1 GCYRDPAEFIVV
13 EALGDGAGLG
23 VDDEPNRPQ
32 VVLHQPVGD
41 AGAVHQVGGAAGARV
56 GVDEVGE
63 DAVSGELGGGAE
75 LILVEP
81 GAREL
86 AADAL
91 GDAAAEAVDH
101 VVDGG
106 GVGAVG
112 AVGDEGAEEVAE
124 LVVRELQRAHAVGA
138 AKEVA
143 VGGGGVFLG
152 AVAQDAILGVVAGGD
167 GLDAVDKDRGAVAV
181 GVVAVFGDEAVA
193 LGFDQ
198 AAGGVV
204 GVEELVRG
212 AVDGL

>member
-1 GCYRDPAEFIVV
+1 PRAVLPRPVG
-13 EALGDGAGLG
+13 GAGG
-23 VDDEPNRPQ
+23 
-32 VVLHQPVGD
+32 
-41 AGAVHQVGGAAGARV
+41 VHQVGGAAGAGV
-56 GVDEVGE
+56 GVGEVGE
-63 DAVSGELGGGAE
+63 DAVGGGLGGGAG

-91 GDAAAEAVDH
+91 GDAAAEAVDE

-106 GVGAVG
+106 GVLAVG
-112 AVGDEGAEEVAE
+112 AVGAEGAEEVAE
-124 LVVRELQRAHAVGA
+124 LVIRELQRAHAVGA

-167 GLDAVDKDRGAVAV
+167 GLDAVDEDRRAVAV

-198 AAGGVV
+198 GAGGVV
-204 GVEELVRG
+204 PIKPHSYMGISDL
-212 AVDGL
+212 AI